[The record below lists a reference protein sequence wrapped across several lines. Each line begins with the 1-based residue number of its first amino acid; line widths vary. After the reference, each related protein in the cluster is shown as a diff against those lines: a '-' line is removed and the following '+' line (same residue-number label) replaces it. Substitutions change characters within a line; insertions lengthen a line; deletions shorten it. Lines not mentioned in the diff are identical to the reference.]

1 MKNKAL
7 PPFNITT
14 LWLKAER
21 VVDILDAYAYGIEL
35 IFLDFYETRKKK
47 AWPAT
52 TGHEASKLSYI
63 KLGPSFLKI

>member
-1 MKNKAL
+1 MRNQAL
-7 PPFNITT
+7 PPFHITT

-21 VVDILDAYAYGIEL
+21 TLIHLMLTHGIEV